1 MAQVVF
7 SRNAASNL
15 DRLYRF
21 LSEKNP
27 QAAARAIMTILE
39 RLGTLSRFPRIGR
52 VDLERSDTRELF
64 MPLRATGYVARY
76 RLVGRGVT
84 LMAVRYMRQAG
95 HTRSHDGTPRAWA

>member
-39 RLGTLSRFPRIGR
+39 RLGTLSSFPRIGR
-52 VDLERSDTRELF
+52 VDPERSDTRKLF
-64 MPLRATGYVARY
+64 MPLGATGYVARY
-76 RLVGRGVT
+76 RLNVGVVN
-84 LMAVRYMRQAG
+84 LLAVRILRADSF
-95 HTRSHDGTPRAWA
+95 TRY